1 MKTTM
6 KLLLALVVVVFMG
19 CDDDFPE
26 TKGLSMTLT
35 TAKSVGETIRL
46 DLRALSED
54 RANVWIDLN
63 NNKKKDPGEAVTIF
77 ENDYVEYT
85 LGAKTVTI
93 YGKVTAIF
101 CYHNELTALDVSK
114 NIELHNLSCSY
125 NKLTEL
131 NLLKNINLGWID
143 CYNNQIKG
151 EKMGAFVNNLPKR
164 DPSVE
169 SWLFI
174 VNTESGSGEGNEIST
189 SQVNIA
195 KAKSWQ
201 VFNHKGERYY
211 GK

>member
-1 MKTTM
+1 MKTTL
-6 KLLLALVVVVFMG
+6 KLLLVFAVLIFTG
-19 CDDDFPE
+19 CDDDFD

-35 TAKSVGETIRL
+35 TAKNVGDKIRL

-54 RANVWIDLN
+54 RPNVWIDLN
-63 NNKKKDPGEAVTIF
+63 NNKKKDPGEAVTKF
-77 ENDYVEYT
+77 ENDFVEYT

-93 YGKVTAIF
+93 YGTVTAIF

-114 NIELHNLSCSY
+114 NIELHNLSCSH

-131 NLLKNINLGWID
+131 NLLKNVNLSWID

-164 DPSVE
+164 DPSLT

-174 VNTESGSGEGNEIST
+174 VNTDSGSGEGNEISV
-189 SQVNIA
+189 SQVNTA
-195 KAKSWQ
+195 KARNWE
-201 VFNHKGERYY
+201 VNNHKGEEYH